1 MLLIGTENNIYR
13 LTGPGIVVEIINKV
27 DKNNLI
33 VKLSSTQANL
43 RGQEI
48 VASKG
53 MDILNI
59 TFTVEKK
66 YFKPYS
72 NYIFKGIKSCIKLEN
87 QELESKHMDQ
97 ATALENSVGTSILDD
112 YAAIQAARDSRG
124 VSAISLSTGEFQR
137 QSIAA
142 NTLIQSIPLEWP
154 PVSFNALTSSAGQ
167 VSQYLTSRYQSQRRG
182 NG

>member
-1 MLLIGTENNIYR
+1 MLLIGTEDNIYT
-13 LTGPGIVVEIINKV
+13 LTGPGIVVEVMGKV
-27 DKNNLI
+27 DKKHLI
-33 VKLSSTQANL
+33 VKLSLTQATL
-43 RGQEI
+43 HGQDML
-48 VASKG
+48 SSTSRD
-53 MDILNI
+53 MLDI
-59 TFTVEKK
+59 TFRVEKK

-97 ATALENSVGTSILDD
+97 ATVLENSVGTSILDD
-112 YAAIQAARDSRG
+112 YAVIQAARDSRG

-142 NTLIQSIPLEWP
+142 DTLIQSSQSEWQH
-154 PVSFNALTSSAGQ
+154 VSFNPLTSSAEQ
-167 VSQYLTSRYQSQRRG
+167 VSQYLTSRYQNPLRG

>member
-1 MLLIGTENNIYR
+1 MLLIGTEDNFYTF
-13 LTGPGIVVEIINKV
+13 TGPGIVVEIINKV

-33 VKLSSTQANL
+33 VKLSSTQATL
-43 RGQEI
+43 RGQKVI
-48 VASKG
+48 ASNG
-53 MDILNI
+53 SGILNI
-59 TFTVEKK
+59 TFKVEKK

-97 ATALENSVGTSILDD
+97 VTVLENSVGTSILDE

-142 NTLIQSIPLEWP
+142 GTLIQSSQSEWQH
-154 PVSFNALTSSAGQ
+154 VSFNPLTSSAEQ
-167 VSQYLTSRYQSQRRG
+167 VSQYLTSRYQNPLMG